1 MDKAAY
7 EAQEAKRY
15 MQQVEDRLRDTVMTA
30 RIRAV
35 CNKSLGGIVLTCD
48 CFKEDGEGGHVR
60 VLVDGGNMCD
70 GEPGW
75 VLSYAYGGNY
85 DMECSAMAS
94 AVAAVIGAK
103 VGSCDKDRID
113 ESNWSVYNWP
123 EVAKKHGWRLFMWET
138 AKTVVL
144 IPYAKKCR
152 SIKNRWNTYCKRKDG
167 VYE

>member
-1 MDKAAY
+1 MNKSEY

-15 MQQVEDRLRDTVMTA
+15 VQQVEDRLRNTVMTA

-48 CFKEDGEGGHVR
+48 CFKEDGEGSHVR
-60 VLVDGGNMCD
+60 ILVDGGNICD
-70 GEPGW
+70 GEPVW

-85 DMECSAMAS
+85 DIECSAMAS
-94 AVAAVIGAK
+94 AVASVIGAK

-113 ESNWSVYNWP
+113 DSNWSVHNWP
-123 EVAKKHGWRLFMWET
+123 EIAKKHGWRLFMWEP

-144 IPYAKKCR
+144 IPYANKCK
-152 SIKNRWNTYCKRKDG
+152 SIKNKWNMYCKSKG
-167 VYE
+167 IFE